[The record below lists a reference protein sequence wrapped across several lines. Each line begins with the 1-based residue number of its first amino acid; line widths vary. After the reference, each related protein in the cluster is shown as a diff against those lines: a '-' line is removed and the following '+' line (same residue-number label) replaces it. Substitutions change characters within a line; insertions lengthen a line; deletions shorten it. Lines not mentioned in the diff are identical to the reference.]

1 MSKYGVFSGPYFPSF
16 RLNTERYEVFL
27 GIQPECGKIRTRI
40 NSVFG
45 YFSRSVNTFIS
56 ENCPQCLTI
65 FSTATTWYDKA
76 NANLTV
82 RQLTHHVLQLKIDV
96 VDNRNIQDRCIGR
109 EGLHLYFSGKI
120 QWAKNF
126 MNFIKKFR
134 IVKECSG
141 VRNLLTEPVHPLTLF
156 SDVAFERSKTTVI
169 RSDND
174 ISHDLFRKVSGS
186 VDYYLSICRK

>member
-1 MSKYGVFSGPYFPSF
+1 
-16 RLNTERYEVFL
+16 
-27 GIQPECGKIRTRI
+27 
-40 NSVFG
+40 
-45 YFSRSVNTFIS
+45 
-56 ENCPQCLTI
+56 
-65 FSTATTWYDKA
+65 
-76 NANLTV
+76 
-82 RQLTHHVLQLKIDV
+82 
-96 VDNRNIQDRCIGR
+96 
-109 EGLHLYFSGKI
+109 
-120 QWAKNF
+120 

-141 VRNLLTEPVHPLTLF
+141 IRNLQTEPAHPLTLF